1 MKIDEV
7 IQYLAAV
14 EIKNDIFIVLIV
26 ENANKNTIFDN
37 PKFYRRKFYRC
48 KI

>member
-26 ENANKNTIFDN
+26 EDTNKNTIFGN
-37 PKFYRRKFYRC
+37 PKFYRRKFYRR